1 MTSSTITTNRVRVR
15 VRGAVQGVGFR
26 PFVNAL
32 ATRLGLVGWVLN
44 DSEGVL
50 VEVEGRSADTSAFL
64 QALRIDAP
72 PLSRIDEV
80 ISEETEVLDETG
92 FAIRASQG
100 GAVSTSI
107 PADAAVCDDC
117 LEELFDPADRHYL
130 YPFINC
136 THCGPRYT
144 ITRHLPYD
152 RPQTSMA
159 DFAMC
164 ADCGTEYKNPED
176 RRFHAQP
183 VACPAC
189 GPKLSM
195 DVGDIVR
202 RLKAGEI
209 LAIKGL
215 GGFHIVCDA
224 RNEDAVARL
233 RQRKNRDEKPFAVM
247 AGSLAALKKLAVI
260 DDVAAEV
267 LTSTARPILVLPK
280 CEGGGLAPSIAPGL
294 GEVGVMLP
302 YTPIHYLLFHEDA
315 GRPLGTAWLKDARDF
330 ALVMTSANPGGE
342 PLVIGNEEA
351 FRRLDGIADA
361 IVTHDRDI
369 VVRTDDSVLRMIGGA
384 PTFIRRARGYVPTP
398 IKLPHDVAPGLAL
411 GGHLKST
418 VCVTRG
424 REAFVSQHIGDLD
437 TLDSLQFFEETVAH
451 LLSITDVTPEW
462 VAHDLHPDFHSTR
475 FALELAAD
483 HAIPA
488 FTVQHHHAHVAAV
501 VAEHGLAG
509 PVLGL
514 ALDGFGLGE
523 GEGPLNWGGEA
534 LVVRG
539 GDYQRL
545 GHLAPLPIP
554 GGEAAFRAPWRIG
567 AAVLHQ
573 LGRGGENA
581 ERYGELGDMG
591 LLAQMLERDVN
602 VQPSS
607 SCGRLFDAAAGL
619 LKVQPVASF
628 EGQAPMKLEALV
640 TAPHILQDGWRIENG
655 VLDLSALLSHIADQD
670 PVAGANLF
678 HGTLIAA
685 LADWARVL
693 SKGAGITQ
701 IALSGGCMMN
711 RILAEGLERRLRDW
725 GFGVF
730 KPQMLPPN
738 DGGLSLGQAWTAVCR
753 LSS

>member
-1 MTSSTITTNRVRVR
+1 VISKTKRIRVRVT
-15 VRGAVQGVGFR
+15 GAVQGVGFR

-32 ATRLGLVGWVLN
+32 AARLGLVGWVLN

-50 VEVEGRSADTSAFL
+50 VEVEGFCDDTSSFL
-64 QALRIDAP
+64 QALRINAP

-107 PADAAVCDDC
+107 PADAAVCDGC

-159 DFAMC
+159 GFAMC

-233 RQRKNRDEKPFAVM
+233 RQRKNREEKPFAVM

-260 DDVAAEV
+260 DGVAAEV

-280 CEGGGLAPSIAPGL
+280 CEDGGLAPSIAPGL

-369 VVRTDDSVLRMIGGA
+369 VVRTDDSVLRMIGGE

-475 FALELAAD
+475 FALELAAE

-488 FTVQHHHAHVAAV
+488 FAVQHHHAHVAAV
-501 VAEHGLAG
+501 VAEHGLDG

-534 LVVRG
+534 LVVRD
-539 GDYQRL
+539 GDYQRV
-545 GHLAPLPIP
+545 GHLASLPMP

-573 LGRGGENA
+573 LGRGGEIL

-591 LLAQMLERDVN
+591 LLAQMLERGVN
-602 VQPSS
+602 VQPST

-640 TAPHILQDGWRIENG
+640 TAPQILRDGWRIDNG
-655 VLDLSALLSHIADQD
+655 VLDLSGLLSHIADQD

-678 HGTLIAA
+678 HGTLISA
-685 LADWARVL
+685 LVDWVQVL
-693 SKGAGITQ
+693 SKGAGVTQ

-711 RILAEGLERRLRDW
+711 RVLAEGLERRLRAL
-725 GFGVF
+725 GFCVF
-730 KPQMLPPN
+730 KPQVLPPN
-738 DGGLSLGQAWTAVCR
+738 DGGLSLGQAWSAVWR